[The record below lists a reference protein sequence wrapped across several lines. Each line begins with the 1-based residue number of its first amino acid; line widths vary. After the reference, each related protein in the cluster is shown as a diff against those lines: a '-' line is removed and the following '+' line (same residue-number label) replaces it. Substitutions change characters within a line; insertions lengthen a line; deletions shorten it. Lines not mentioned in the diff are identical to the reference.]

1 MRPTNPETRIEY
13 RYTTTKGVTV
23 SVTSVPVTTAR
34 EDSGEEHEVFS
45 MGVAMRL
52 EELIKRVKNPDA
64 EARSAQHLE
73 F

>member
-23 SVTSVPVTTAR
+23 LVSGVPVTTAR
-34 EDSGEEHEVFS
+34 EDSGEQHEVFS
-45 MGVAMRL
+45 MAVAMRL
-52 EELIKRVKNPDA
+52 EELIKRVKNLDT
-64 EARSAQHLE
+64 EAGSVQHLE